1 VYLLGRNGEPQ
12 ARATVEIAVKHKD
25 IERAEERDLETDR
38 DGKVKLG
45 ELKEVSYVA
54 ATATVGNGERI
65 SDSWFIA
72 GQEADKWT
80 QADDIHIIEG
90 EHIELPINFDDS
102 KPLAVYEA
110 SLLMSRDKQILEN
123 LFTRIQI
130 VKAESGM
137 YHLLKIQ
144 DLEVGDYVLKLNTWA
159 NQK

>member
-1 VYLLGRNGEPQ
+1 M
-12 ARATVEIAVKHKD
+12 
-25 IERAEERDLETDR
+25 ETDR

-45 ELKEVSYVA
+45 ELKDVAYVSA
-54 ATATVGNGERI
+54 AARVGDDSI
-65 SDSWFIA
+65 KDSWFVA
-72 GQEADKWT
+72 KQEADQWT
-80 QADDIHIIEG
+80 QSDDIHIIEG
-90 EHIELPINFDDS
+90 ENIEIPINFDDS
-102 KPLAVYEA
+102 KPLGVYEA

-144 DLEVGDYVLKLNTWA
+144 DLEVGDYVLKLNTWV